1 MGAAGA
7 GQAGFNQ
14 QICSPNFNPILM
26 YNIYLNNQMAMNYRM
41 IYYNMLMNCMQ
52 KMNQLFMMNNGQN
65 DHNNYNNFGV
75 QGGANPQQF
84 QKTIL
89 PKNVQA
95 TLDPFPNNNFM
106 KLNIIFDSYG
116 NFRVNIL
123 TPINTKLKD
132 LFKTFIRTVG
142 LEEKVLGTYIYF
154 LFNGLTIPIKS
165 EQTIYDFGIRKDYT
179 SIIVMDTSN
188 LLGG

>member
-1 MGAAGA
+1 MGKTT
-7 GQAGFNQ
+7 
-14 QICSPNFNPILM
+14 IIIIIILVF
-26 YNIYLNNQMAMNYRM
+26 
-41 IYYNMLMNCMQ
+41 
-52 KMNQLFMMNNGQN
+52 KE
-65 DHNNYNNFGV
+65 
-75 QGGANPQQF
+75 GANPQQF

-154 LFNGLTIPIKS
+154 LFKFVNFSLK
-165 EQTIYDFGIRKDYT
+165 
-179 SIIVMDTSN
+179 
-188 LLGG
+188 